1 MIYPEV
7 RQVGGLIDGVWVEVQ
22 AAAEQLLKRTEPP
35 RCHPSFLSGNVR
47 RPQTRGVNGGGG
59 RGAVDGQTLSGES
72 SPIPTGGIVSAQL
85 EHQAL
90 ISTMLKVRLSMESHL
105 RDFIDN
111 LVSLPPSPFLLAL
124 PLCLFHQ
131 ISVRLQHVDGTSCV
145 ISHASR
151 LQVTLSSPT
160 TGVSSSDERGG
171 DVLVQ
176 IKTVGSCWRD
186 F

>member
-1 MIYPEV
+1 M
-7 RQVGGLIDGVWVEVQ
+7 GV
-22 AAAEQLLKRTEPP
+22 
-35 RCHPSFLSGNVR
+35 
-47 RPQTRGVNGGGG
+47 
-59 RGAVDGQTLSGES
+59 VDGQTLSGES

-90 ISTMLKVRLSMESHL
+90 ISTMLKVKLSMESHL

-145 ISHASR
+145 ISHVSR
-151 LQVTLSSPT
+151 LHVTLSSPT
-160 TGVSSSDERGG
+160 TGVSSSDERDG
-171 DVLVQ
+171 DFWFRLKLSAAVGRISDGQTWSGDKSAHKLKLLAKETSELVQ
-176 IKTVGSCWRD
+176 SSDLLLVGGCWWSEQMSAEKTPPGL
-186 F
+186 